1 MKHGVTHSGLVK
13 FESLLEAPLQTA
25 EKLSQGVSASDRHGI
40 FILLVLLHKKLILYD
55 SFYMT
60 VEPFQ
65 DKRVQLRWQNHSHA
79 PYEGSLLYREMLS
92 AQQIG

>member
-25 EKLSQGVSASDRHGI
+25 EKLAQGVSASDPHGI
-40 FILLVLLHKKLILYD
+40 FILLVLLHKKLILYG

-60 VEPFQ
+60 PFIY
-65 DKRVQLRWQNHSHA
+65 VL
-79 PYEGSLLYREMLS
+79 LLYDRGALS
-92 AQQIG
+92 G